1 NLENDPGEK
10 INLAEQQPERVEE
23 LSSLLTKWYVPQN
36 RKPGAYRSSTPTRT
50 PVKKR
55 SKPQINSRPGNQ

>member
-1 NLENDPGEK
+1 MIRGKK

-23 LSSLLTKWYVPQN
+23 LPLSLNELVCPQN

-55 SKPQINSRPGNQ
+55 LKPQINSRPGNQ